1 MKEAYNYLQ
10 SELHAKAQNQA
21 TLGLWVATFFFSWEV
36 WDFGYSWQDLP
47 TSLSV
52 KWKGRSPIST
62 RTTAHVATSTEQTK
76 GPWSLALARALL
88 IACRPAA
95 LSLAGCCNFFLFY
108 FVPERN
114 SSKEGFLLEVRLFNS
129 LDPQNFL
136 SKMSYQ
142 TFGHIHKVLNKVYLQ
157 NILYE
162 WIVNREYNEHI

>member
-1 MKEAYNYLQ
+1 MVTIGLFLDRHRRDRERSIQLSSIGIARQ
-10 SELHAKAQNQA
+10 SPKSGDFGSLSSY
-21 TLGLWVATFFFSWEV
+21 FFFSWEV

-129 LDPQNFL
+129 LDPKIFSQ
-136 SKMSYQ
+136 KC
-142 TFGHIHKVLNKVYLQ
+142 HIKRLDTYIKY
-157 NILYE
+157 
-162 WIVNREYNEHI
+162 